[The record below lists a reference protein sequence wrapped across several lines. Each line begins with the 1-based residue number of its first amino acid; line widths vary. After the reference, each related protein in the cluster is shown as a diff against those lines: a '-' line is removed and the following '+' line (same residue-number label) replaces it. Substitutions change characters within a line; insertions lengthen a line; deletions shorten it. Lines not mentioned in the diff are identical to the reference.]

1 MSLSINSGNC
11 FKIIYFGIFIRK
23 GQRLQQVGSPWW
35 MSPECVKGNV
45 YNESSDVFSYGIVL
59 CEIIA
64 RVKADPDILPR
75 TQNFGLDYIAF
86 VELCSSCP
94 PPTMFLKLAFS
105 CCHVRMLSNN
115 INVNFN

>member
-1 MSLSINSGNC
+1 
-11 FKIIYFGIFIRK
+11 
-23 GQRLQQVGSPWW
+23 

-94 PPTMFLKLAFS
+94 PPTTFLKLAFS
-105 CCHVRMLSNN
+105 CCHVRLLLNN
-115 INVNFN
+115 ILSITAIFLNDFPLFLVGCQITSNI

>member
-1 MSLSINSGNC
+1 MYLYENYI
-11 FKIIYFGIFIRK
+11 FKNYFVLYFRK

-35 MSPECVKGNV
+35 MSPECVKGHV

-94 PPTMFLKLAFS
+94 PPTTFLKLAFS
-105 CCHVRMLSNN
+105 CCHVR
-115 INVNFN
+115 